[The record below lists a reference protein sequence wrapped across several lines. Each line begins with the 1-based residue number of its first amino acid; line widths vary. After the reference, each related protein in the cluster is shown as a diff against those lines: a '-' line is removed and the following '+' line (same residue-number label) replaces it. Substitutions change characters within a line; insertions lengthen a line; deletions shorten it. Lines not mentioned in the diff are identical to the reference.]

1 MRKTITHSKMKTK
14 LTLSVVLV
22 FAVLMSPLA
31 LYAQQNSDV
40 PSPAGALLR
49 SMVLPGW
56 GQYYAYSENWNRG
69 KIHLGADISLF
80 ASYFGFRI
88 NANRLEGNLYT
99 HVKMYAGQSIDDRG
113 RTFRLNIA
121 DFNSLSEYND
131 YQERTRNWD
140 RFIDNTPENQW
151 QWESTNRR
159 LEFVDINNRM
169 ERNRQQLPAIV
180 SLMVVNRLI
189 SGVNAFTT
197 ARNRSVNSASVTLTI
212 PEYTLGNGVQ
222 ANIRLSF

>member
-1 MRKTITHSKMKTK
+1 MKTK
-14 LTLSVVLV
+14 LTLSALLV
-22 FAVLMSPLA
+22 FAVLMSPLT
-31 LYAQQNSDV
+31 LLAQQNSQE

-56 GQYYAYSENWNRG
+56 GHYYADSENWNRG
-69 KIHLGADISLF
+69 KVHLGVDITLL

-88 NANRLEGNLYT
+88 NANRLEGNLFT
-99 HVKMYAGQSIDDRG
+99 HSKMYAGQSIDDRG
-113 RTFRLNIA
+113 RAFRLNIA

-151 QWESTNRR
+151 HWESTNRR
-159 LEFVDINNRM
+159 LEFVDLNNRM

-189 SGVNAFTT
+189 AGVNAFTT
-197 ARNRSVNSASVTLTI
+197 ARNRSVNSATLTLTI

>member
-1 MRKTITHSKMKTK
+1 MKTK
-14 LTLSVVLV
+14 LTLSAILVV
-22 FAVLMSPLA
+22 AVLMSPVA
-31 LYAQQNSDV
+31 LFAQQSADE

-56 GQYYAYSENWNRG
+56 GHYYADSDNWNRG
-69 KIHLGADISLF
+69 KIHLGADISLL
-80 ASYFGFRI
+80 AAYFGFNI
-88 NANRLEGNLYT
+88 NANRLESNLFT
-99 HVKMYAGQSIDDRG
+99 HAKMYAGQSIDDRG
-113 RTFRLNIA
+113 RAFRLNIA

-140 RFIDNTPENQW
+140 RFIEYTPENQW

-159 LEFVDINNRM
+159 LEFVDLNNRM
-169 ERNRQQLPAIV
+169 ESNRQQLPAIV

-189 SGVNAFTT
+189 AGVNAFTT
-197 ARNRSVNSASVTLTI
+197 ARNRSINNATVTLTI
-212 PEYTLGNGVQ
+212 PENTLGNGVQ